1 MQKNVFSSQSG
12 HPAGC
17 FCFYPPF
24 TQQEIQMNNNLIQ
37 PQQPDPTK
45 AVMLKPRQRS
55 RKRQKPTYTSQ
66 SWQPH
71 QSSAALDSWGVALR
85 TLREQGHQYE

>member
-1 MQKNVFSSQSG
+1 
-12 HPAGC
+12 
-17 FCFYPPF
+17 
-24 TQQEIQMNNNLIQ
+24 MNNNSKQ
-37 PQQPDPTK
+37 PQQPDPAK
-45 AVMLKPRQRS
+45 AVVLKPRQKT
-55 RKRQKPTYTSQ
+55 RKQQKPNYTSQ

>member
-1 MQKNVFSSQSG
+1 
-12 HPAGC
+12 
-17 FCFYPPF
+17 
-24 TQQEIQMNNNLIQ
+24 MNNNQ
-37 PQQPDPTK
+37 FQTAQPDPAK
-45 AVMLKPRQRS
+45 AIVLKPRQQT
-55 RKRQKPTYTSQ
+55 RKRKQPTYTSQ